1 MRLYS
6 LLVLAIVAFSVV
18 LVVQAENSL
27 EEKTLE
33 SKSIEE
39 SFNADL
45 KPHRRSKRTIGHIFD
60 MFKKMM
66 DGLFGGKGGKGKGKG
81 RGRGKRPRRP
91 GANPGY
97 GAPQQAPRPS
107 YGAPAPRPPP
117 PPRNPGLSGGYAG
130 GNAPPPRRPQQAPN
144 NYGGPV
150 QQAPNNY
157 GGPVQ
162 QQAPNNYGGPVQ
174 QAPNNYGGPQQPQ
187 QQNQDSYGS
196 PQADPISNQDSYGSP
211 QAAPIG
217 NQDSYGS
224 PVAAPVGPQ
233 GGGQRTPSSD
243 FGPSSVFYEIPAPNL
258 ATEAPQGGGQRQNQD
273 SYGSPQA
280 APISG
285 GQRQNEDSYGSPQAA
300 PIGGQRQNQD
310 SYGSPQASPI
320 TPNSAP
326 DSYGSPQAAPQAP
339 ANSYGSPTSNNPF
352 VATPQVNAAPVS
364 NNYGASNS
372 APSSNNPF
380 IRQPQPTYGNS
391 AAPLPV
397 TNNDLSGNFVP
408 NQNSYGSPQSAPVSN
423 NYGAA
428 AVAPAS
434 NNYGAPAPAP
444 VTDLNLPDEVPAIIV
459 QGRGQS
465 NNLDLYG
472 SIQNEDSY
480 GGPESAPAPISIPD
494 NEVIVSEKQPD
505 ANQVPE
511 GEVTSTQL
519 DSEGADSPLFEDLRN
534 VDFTTA
540 DDSTEPIPVEGD
552 VIQVD
557 LSDGVVDLTNG
568 LDAGPS
574 GPVDLTSYN
583 ESPATTISPNYEYES
598 AYEYDNAEYD
608 DDDYFGDPDVP
619 PEIPDLSNGVE
630 ESETDI
636 RADSEALPDSQ
647 ESYGDAQESV
657 DYDAQE
663 SYGNNADDE
672 YYYDDEEYYYDD
684 YEEDQS
690 AEEPEVTTFSPDQD
704 GANFISV
711 PLMIEEVTDTEGS
724 SPVILAGTSEKAADA
739 QATYGGQAV
748 RSSRRAKPYSF
759 QSIFNTNQAES
770 PQAKRQIS
778 DWSQRLANA
787 RRNRVVWRQ
796 FNLD

>member
-18 LVVQAENSL
+18 LVVQADNSL

-33 SKSIEE
+33 SKSIE
-39 SFNADL
+39 SLNADL
-45 KPHRRSKRTIGHIFD
+45 QPHRRSKRTIGHIFD

-97 GAPQQAPRPS
+97 GAPQQAPRPG

-130 GNAPPPRRPQQAPN
+130 GNAPRRPQQARPQQAPN

-150 QQAPNNY
+150 QQAPS
-157 GGPVQ
+157 
-162 QQAPNNYGGPVQ
+162 
-174 QAPNNYGGPQQPQ
+174 NYGGPQQQ
-187 QQNQDSYGS
+187 QAQDSYGS
-196 PQADPISNQDSYGSP
+196 PQADPIANQDSYGSP

-280 APISG
+280 APIGG
-285 GQRQNEDSYGSPQAA
+285 GQRQNEDSYGAPQAA

-339 ANSYGSPTSNNPF
+339 ANSYGSPSGNNPF
-352 VATPQVNAAPVS
+352 AATPQVNAAPVS
-364 NNYGASNS
+364 NNYGASNP

-397 TNNDLSGNFVP
+397 TNFVQ

-444 VTDLNLPDEVPAIIV
+444 VTDLNLPEEVPAIIV

-472 SIQNEDSY
+472 TIQNQDSY
-480 GGPESAPAPISIPD
+480 GGPESAPD
-494 NEVIVSEKQPD
+494 NGAIVSERQPD
-505 ANQVPE
+505 AESEQVPE
-511 GEVTSTQL
+511 GEVTSTQV
-519 DSEGADSPLFEDLRN
+519 DSEGAESPLFEDLRN

-552 VIQVD
+552 VIEVD

-574 GPVDLTSYN
+574 GPVDLTTYN

-598 AYEYDNAEYD
+598 AYEYENSEYD
-608 DDDYFGDPDVP
+608 ADDYFGDPDVP

-630 ESETDI
+630 EESETDI
-636 RADSEALPDSQ
+636 RADSETLPDSQ

-739 QATYGGQAV
+739 QATYGGGQAL
-748 RSSRRAKPYSF
+748 RTSRRAKPYSF

>member
-18 LVVQAENSL
+18 LVVQADNSL

-33 SKSIEE
+33 SKSIE
-39 SFNADL
+39 SLNADL
-45 KPHRRSKRTIGHIFD
+45 QPHRRSKRTIGHIFD

-97 GAPQQAPRPS
+97 GAPQQAPRPG

-130 GNAPPPRRPQQAPN
+130 GNAPRRPQQARPQQAPN

-162 QQAPNNYGGPVQ
+162 QAPS
-174 QAPNNYGGPQQPQ
+174 NYGGPQQQ
-187 QQNQDSYGS
+187 QAQDSYGS
-196 PQADPISNQDSYGSP
+196 PQADPIANQDSYGSP

-280 APISG
+280 APIGG
-285 GQRQNEDSYGSPQAA
+285 GQRQNEDSYGAPQAA

-339 ANSYGSPTSNNPF
+339 ANSYGSPSGNNPF
-352 VATPQVNAAPVS
+352 AATPQVNAAPVS
-364 NNYGASNS
+364 NNYGASNP

-380 IRQPQPTYGNS
+380 IRQPQPSYGNS

-397 TNNDLSGNFVP
+397 TNFVQ

-423 NYGAA
+423 NYGA
-428 AVAPAS
+428 
-434 NNYGAPAPAP
+434 PAPAP
-444 VTDLNLPDEVPAIIV
+444 VTDLNLPEEVPAIIV

-472 SIQNEDSY
+472 TIQNQDSY
-480 GGPESAPAPISIPD
+480 GGPESAPAPD
-494 NEVIVSEKQPD
+494 NGAIVSERQPD
-505 ANQVPE
+505 AESEQVPE
-511 GEVTSTQL
+511 GEVTSTQV
-519 DSEGADSPLFEDLRN
+519 DSEGAESPLFEDLRN

-552 VIQVD
+552 VIEVD

-574 GPVDLTSYN
+574 GPVDLTTYN

-598 AYEYDNAEYD
+598 AYEYENSEYD
-608 DDDYFGDPDVP
+608 ADDYFGDPDVP
-619 PEIPDLSNGVE
+619 PEIPDLSNGVEE

-739 QATYGGQAV
+739 QATYGGGQAL
-748 RSSRRAKPYSF
+748 RTSRRAKPYSF